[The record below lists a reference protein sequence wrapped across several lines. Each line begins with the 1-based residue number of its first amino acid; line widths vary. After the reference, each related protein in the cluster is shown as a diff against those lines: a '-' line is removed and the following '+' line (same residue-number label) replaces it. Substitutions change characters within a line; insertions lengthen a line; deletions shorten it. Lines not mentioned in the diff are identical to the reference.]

1 MKRISILILA
11 AGLWLPPLF
20 SGEIVDGVAAVVN
33 QEIITLTDVR
43 IVRSFQI
50 LEDGSEDADRR
61 HVLHRLIE
69 RKLLLQLAGQEDAV
83 IEAEI
88 NAYIDSMK
96 ERIGNDRYQQL
107 LQSFGM
113 TSEDLREYVREAV
126 LYKLILAERFSQA
139 VVVSLKEMEDYYQNV
154 YLPGLEEGR
163 EPQTML
169 DILDEIETAIRQEKI
184 QSRVKEWID
193 SLKEQADIQML
204 ADEYPEFF
212 NLNYS

>member
-1 MKRISILILA
+1 MKRISILLIT

-50 LEDGSEDADRR
+50 LEDGSEEGDRR
-61 HVLHRLIE
+61 HVLHKLIE

-96 ERIGNDRYQQL
+96 ERMGNDRYQQL

-184 QSRVKEWID
+184 QSRVGEWID
-193 SLKEQADIQML
+193 SLKEQADIQMH